1 MSKNL
6 NENQLIAVQLVAQG
20 RSGKEIARE
29 LSVTEETVSRWKKQP
44 EFIALV
50 NDLLGQLR
58 DTTQQKMRN
67 LVLLALDILEKELFN
82 EDNKNSL
89 NIALKILKNY
99 KFSTLIDQKIESD
112 NADTIK
118 RRQFDKK
125 FTEMFLSQTYS
136 LPLKY
141 FIFGSPTYFA
151 SFLNSLR
158 RG

>member
-6 NENQLIAVQLVAQG
+6 NENQLITVQLVAQG

-125 FTEMFLSQTYS
+125 FTEMF
-136 LPLKY
+136 
-141 FIFGSPTYFA
+141 
-151 SFLNSLR
+151 
-158 RG
+158 